1 MTCSTLLST
10 TGTTRSKEK
19 NGENYVII
27 ITALGYKTSKK
38 RHVVRFGYKLAMPL
52 TGD

>member
-19 NGENYVII
+19 SGENFVII
-27 ITALGYKTSKK
+27 ITALGYKTSKDRQGNK
-38 RHVVRFGYKLAMPL
+38 GMLYVLG
-52 TGD
+52 TN